1 MSITKVCKVPRLRK
15 GGPDQLLNLEF
26 GIQSGFHPSHQ
37 TVDQSFTLAGHL
49 KVSKA
54 FDHPVYMCFGEGPL
68 GCTMWGVLWE
78 SEVLQKQEPETSFIS
93 KAAGLSLKKVYRFHI
108 SLFRDGFEHDARG

>member
-93 KAAGLSLKKVYRFHI
+93 KAAGLSLG
-108 SLFRDGFEHDARG
+108 DP